1 MIELITIY
9 WCFHGC
15 NLFKISSAD
24 DPADSTSLDAKIALL
39 RRPKTA
45 VSTCQRPLAVCHLLR
60 PVHRLTQTIS
70 PLGRK
75 NENATIWETSSRE
88 TNYIKTYIYDFVT
101 LFHASCFQQMHLLMF
116 FWVIWCHIPTFH
128 PPHAVN
134 VPIFQ
139 LPRLRQHNKTSH
151 FGKLVTLPAQCW
163 VSLLPGHCWHAQE
176 LEVPALN
183 HWQVEN
189 TWHNGKYTFENQQQ
203 DFEQR
208 KTYELHSEEH
218 HHEFG
223 KRPLAETQKMHSGR
237 FIANLQGQMVAL
249 TFWFWLLYRVQIGR
263 CLNLES
269 LQTHSLTSSYRGI
282 KKLNTC
288 NKLW

>member
-1 MIELITIY
+1 MLPWMQSVQNKFCQWPCWLNISRCEN
-9 WCFHGC
+9 CPPSEAKNGGF
-15 NLFKISSAD
+15 NL
-24 DPADSTSLDAKIALL
+24 
-39 RRPKTA
+39 PKTPGSVPSA
-45 VSTCQRPLAVCHLLR
+45 APSAPT
-60 PVHRLTQTIS
+60 
-70 PLGRK
+70 
-75 NENATIWETSSRE
+75 N
-88 TNYIKTYIYDFVT
+88 TNYQRTGAQKWECYHLGDFIERNKLHQNLHLRFCDT
-101 LFHASCFQQMHLLMF
+101 FSRILLPANASFDVFL
-116 FWVIWCHIPTFH
+116 VICATFH

-151 FGKLVTLPAQCW
+151 FGRLVTLPAQCW
-163 VSLLPGHCWHAQE
+163 VSLLPGHWQVAQE
-176 LEVPALN
+176 LEVPAWKIIGN
-183 HWQVEN
+183 FEN

>member
-1 MIELITIY
+1 MLPWMQSVQNKFCQWPCWLNISRCENCPPSEAKNGGFNLPKTPGSVPSAAPSAPTNTNYQRTGAQKWECYHLGDFIERNKL
-9 WCFHGC
+9 HQ
-15 NLFKISSAD
+15 NLHLRFCDTFSRILL
-24 DPADSTSLDAKIALL
+24 PANASFDVFLGHLVPHSNIPSTSCCQCSNLS
-39 RRPKTA
+39 TA
-45 VSTCQRPLAVCHLLR
+45 TTQAAQQNQPLWEAGD
-60 PVHRLTQTIS
+60 S
-70 PLGRK
+70 SSSMLGF
-75 NENATIWETSSRE
+75 TSSR
-88 TNYIKTYIYDFVT
+88 T
-101 LFHASCFQQMHLLMF
+101 LASCPGTGSSCIESLASWKYM
-116 FWVIWCHIPTFH
+116 
-128 PPHAVN
+128 
-134 VPIFQ
+134 
-139 LPRLRQHNKTSH
+139 
-151 FGKLVTLPAQCW
+151 AQW
-163 VSLLPGHCWHAQE
+163 E
-176 LEVPALN
+176 
-183 HWQVEN
+183 
-189 TWHNGKYTFENQQQ
+189 YTFENQQQ